1 MSDSL
6 LLYIAIGV
14 FVMLLIGI
22 LLTVY
27 EFHRVGS
34 EPVRDAGSER
44 YRRRHSE

>member
-14 FVMLLIGI
+14 FVLLLIGI
-22 LLTVY
+22 VLTVY

-34 EPVRDAGSER
+34 EPVRETGSER
-44 YRRRHSE
+44 SGRRTSE